1 MSIIL
6 TIFLLEYS
14 HMKNSYLFGSL
25 FRKYRLR
32 SECETLAEFGDL
44 LQEFGYFYESSLFSH
59 WQKGSRVPR
68 DRDLLLAIVR
78 LFVQKKA
85 IRTRAEGAQ
94 FMEAAGQPG
103 LTTEELQTL
112 PYPLQVDFPFTVPR
126 QLTFFEGRTILIE
139 QVKQSLKEFHTVLLH
154 GPSAVGKTSIAIA
167 VAHQLQDW
175 FPDGI
180 LWYQLDTSS
189 PDQVISSICHT
200 FGNQVGFN
208 VPLERAA
215 ELYRSTIARK
225 RVLLIFDNVSSDTP
239 LDLLLPNSSHSAVLV
254 TGPQY
259 PGLVS
264 ATSRQFQVEPFSTEE
279 SEALFSRILGKASV
293 EMHKAELQQ
302 LSETV
307 GNNPLALQMLAKQIL
322 NKHITVEEALSTVS
336 PATIPLQSLAYHNT
350 TLGRSLDYVFQQLS
364 PVQLTIL
371 SRIASFDG
379 ATVAVSALTSPE
391 ELVQQLYDL
400 SLVQFPQPG
409 RVQLHPFVKSY
420 VRTRYLNNVHTTWII
435 SYYIRFIKRIHK
447 QAGFY
452 ELMMP
457 EIDSIA
463 GALRAGISGKQPLV
477 CELWKLF
484 SPYYFHVVYWKNFQ
498 SCSKSVLQIAEQR
511 QDLGTQIFCLTHDLG
526 RLCYYDTNL
535 DRALAYAKR
544 AVELSEISR
553 SPASIAEAYMRY
565 GKLLI
570 MKEPTGTAKELLE
583 SACALFASQ
592 DLMLGVSHCY
602 RYLSEYYVAVSQFDQ
617 ARQMLDKSFESL
629 LLSPSLNQ
637 RIMYR
642 SVLNSHYGVLAL
654 VQQDW
659 HTARKYF
666 EEALKPEAAM
676 PLTRGTYTWFSN
688 IGLAQVYTRLGYK
701 TEAQQLFEEGTKAM
715 KALGI
720 EKSYRYI
727 NEYTR
732 HLGLK

>member
-1 MSIIL
+1 MSKIL
-6 TIFLLEYS
+6 TIFLIQYCG
-14 HMKNSYLFGSL
+14 MKNSYLFGSL

-32 SECETLAEFGDL
+32 SECETLADFGDL
-44 LQEFGYFYESSLFSH
+44 LQEYGYFYEPSLFSH

-68 DRDLLLAIVR
+68 DRELLLAIIR

-85 IRTRAEGAQ
+85 IRTREEVSQ

-103 LTTEELQTL
+103 LTSDELHKL
-112 PYPLQVDFPFTVPR
+112 PYQLQVEAPFTVPR
-126 QLTFFEGRTILIE
+126 QLAYFEGRSTLIE
-139 QVKQSLKEFHTVLLH
+139 SVKHALMEYHTVLLH

-167 VAHQLQDW
+167 VAHQLQNW
-175 FPDGI
+175 FSDGI
-180 LWYQLDTSS
+180 LWYQLDTTS

-208 VPLERAA
+208 VPLDRAA

-225 RVLLIFDNVSSDTP
+225 RVLLIFDSVSTDTP

-254 TGPQY
+254 TGPRY

-264 ATSRQFQVEPFSTEE
+264 TTSKQFQVPPFSLEE
-279 SEALFSRILGKASV
+279 SNALFSRILGKTSA
-293 EMHKAELQQ
+293 EQHQAELQQ

-307 GNNPLALQMLAKQIL
+307 GYNPLAIQMLAKQIL
-322 NKHITVEEALSTVS
+322 NKHVTIEQALSTVS
-336 PATIPLQSLAYHNT
+336 PAIISLQNLAYHNT

-364 PVQLTIL
+364 PVQLNIL

-379 ATVAVSALTSPE
+379 ATVSISALASPE

-400 SLVQFPQPG
+400 SLVEFPQQR
-409 RVQLHPFVKSY
+409 RVQLHPFVKTY
-420 VRTRYLNNVHTTWII
+420 VRDRYLNTDYTLWIM

-457 EIDSIA
+457 EIDSIV
-463 GALRAGISGKQPLV
+463 GVLKAGISGKQPLV

-484 SPYYFHVVYWKNFQ
+484 SPYYFHVVYWKDFQ
-498 SCSKSVLQIAEQR
+498 ACSKSVLHIAEQL
-511 QDLGTQIFCLTHDLG
+511 QDLDTQIFCLTHDLG

-535 DRALAYAKR
+535 DRALSYAKR
-544 AVELSEISR
+544 AVKLSEAFR
-553 SPASIAEAYMRY
+553 SPTSIAEAYMRY

-570 MKEPTGTAKELLE
+570 MKEPSEKAKELLE

-592 DLMLGVSHCY
+592 DLLLGVSHCY
-602 RYLSEYYVAVSQFDQ
+602 RYLSEYYVAISQFDQ
-617 ARQMLDKSFESL
+617 ARQMLDKSLESL
-629 LLSPSLNQ
+629 LQSPSLNQ

-654 VQQDW
+654 IQENW
-659 HTARKYF
+659 HSARKYF
-666 EEALKPEAAM
+666 EEALKPAAAM

-688 IGLAQVYTRLGYK
+688 IGLAQVYKRLGYQA
-701 TEAQQLFEEGTKAM
+701 EAQHLFEEGLRAM

-720 EKSYRYI
+720 EKSYIYI
-727 NEYTR
+727 NMYTI
-732 HLGLK
+732 HLGLT

>member
-1 MSIIL
+1 
-6 TIFLLEYS
+6 
-14 HMKNSYLFGSL
+14 MKNSYLFGSL

-32 SECETLAEFGDL
+32 SECETLADFGDL
-44 LQEFGYFYESSLFSH
+44 LQEYGYFYEPSLFSH

-68 DRDLLLAIVR
+68 DRELLLAIIR

-85 IRTRAEGAQ
+85 IRTRAEVTQ
-94 FMEAAGQPG
+94 FLEAAGQPG

-112 PYPLQVDFPFTVPR
+112 PYQLQVEAPFTVPR
-126 QLTFFEGRTILIE
+126 QLTFFEGRADLIDS
-139 QVKQSLKEFHTVLLH
+139 VKQSLKEYHTVLLH

-180 LWYQLDTSS
+180 LWYQLDTTS

-208 VPLERAA
+208 VPLDRAA
-215 ELYRSTIARK
+215 ELYRTVIARK
-225 RVLLIFDNVSSDTP
+225 RVLLIFDNVSSETP
-239 LDLLLPNSSHSAVLV
+239 LNLLMPNSSHSAVLV

-259 PGLVS
+259 PALVS
-264 ATSRQFQVEPFSTEE
+264 ATSRQFQVTPFTIEE
-279 SEALFSRILGKASV
+279 SEALFIRILGKVTAEQHIV
-293 EMHKAELQQ
+293 EIQQ
-302 LSETV
+302 LAATV
-307 GNNPLALQMLAKQIL
+307 GHNPLALQMLAKQIL
-322 NKHITVEEALSTVS
+322 NKNITIEQALSTVS
-336 PATIPLQSLAYHNT
+336 PATMSLQSLAYHNT
-350 TLGRSLDYVFQQLS
+350 TLGRSLDYVFQQLN
-364 PVQLTIL
+364 PVQLNTL

-379 ATVAVSALTSPE
+379 ATVAISALTASE

-409 RVQLHPFVKSY
+409 RVQLHPFVKTYIRS
-420 VRTRYLNNVHTTWII
+420 RYQKKEHTSWII
-435 SYYIRFIKRIHK
+435 PYYIRFIKRIHK

-463 GALRAGISGKQPLV
+463 GALKAGISAKEVQI

-484 SPYYFHVVYWKNFQ
+484 SPYYFHVVYWKDFQ
-498 SCSKSVLQIAEQR
+498 ACSKSILRIAEQCE
-511 QDLGTQIFCLTHDLG
+511 DLETQIFCLTHDLS
-526 RLCYYDTNL
+526 RLCYYDTDL
-535 DRALAYAKR
+535 ERSLSYAKR
-544 AVELSEISR
+544 AVELSELSR
-553 SPASIAEAYMRY
+553 SPTSIAESYMRY

-570 MKEPTGTAKELLE
+570 MKEPSSKAKKLLE
-583 SACALFASQ
+583 SARELFASQ
-592 DLMLGVSHCY
+592 DLLLGVSHCY
-602 RYLSEYYVAVSQFDQ
+602 RYLSEYYVAVSRFDQ
-617 ARQMLDKSFESL
+617 AKQMLDKSLESL
-629 LLSPSLNQ
+629 LESSSLNQ
-637 RIMYR
+637 RTMYR

-659 HTARKYF
+659 TTARVYF

-676 PLTRGTYTWFSN
+676 PLTRGTYTWFST
-688 IGLAQVYTRLGYK
+688 IGLAQVYTNLGYQ
-701 TEAQQLFEEGTKAM
+701 TEAKELHDEGIKAM

-720 EKSYRYI
+720 EKSFYYI
-727 NEYTR
+727 NEYAR